1 MCKLWHVGRLR
12 VKLKRVS
19 FISKMVFVNVTL
31 KKFRKT
37 DKVRSLFYTVTL
49 QIFPQQ
55 KQQIE
60 FFEIRNTST
69 R

>member
-1 MCKLWHVGRLR
+1 
-12 VKLKRVS
+12 
-19 FISKMVFVNVTL
+19 MVFVNVTL
-31 KKFRKT
+31 KTFRKT